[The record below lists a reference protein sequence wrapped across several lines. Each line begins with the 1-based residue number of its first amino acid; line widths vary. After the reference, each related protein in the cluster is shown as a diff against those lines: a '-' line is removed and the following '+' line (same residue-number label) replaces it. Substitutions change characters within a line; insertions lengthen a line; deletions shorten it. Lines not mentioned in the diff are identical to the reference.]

1 MLIELIGS
9 TLLIS
14 LWASAFDRMTQP
26 GELLTKYMQWVAN
39 NVPNRLVN
47 KLITCPWCIAGQ
59 MALWFDIFYSFSL
72 FDVDVWDV
80 VTLTANIPA
89 SILIVYEFSVKN
101 RK

>member
-1 MLIELIGS
+1 MLVELFGS
-9 TLLIS
+9 TLLIFI
-14 LWASAFDRMTQP
+14 WASAFDRITQP

-47 KLITCPWCIAGQ
+47 KLMTCPWCIAGQ
-59 MALWFDIFYSFSL
+59 MALWFDFVVLHSF
-72 FDVDVWDV
+72 DNVEVWDV

-89 SILIVYEFSVKN
+89 SIVLVYEFSVKN